1 VNVRELLTLLTEV
14 TVDSLVILKQIF
26 ASPDRARA
34 YADAFEL
41 PPVQPST
48 EWFSRVDAAA
58 GRLEAKQYA
67 QALADALELTDGLVT
82 FIRDARSGQDD
93 IGVVDILRRMFVP
106 VVLFCLR
113 QDRDKEDDSK
123 MQYGI
128 QLALTIL
135 IFLDDRAQEWYVSPS
150 ADERWYQLA
159 ADIWG
164 KLDYGDP
171 AGAPFAITDAFFVT
185 TMVAGLLF
193 RGAIQRRVA
202 LDEDLFAFYYGF
214 EHPEDP
220 ERTKALGAL
229 RRSATL
235 AIEDLTDQKFLEED
249 DYQTFPPEPP
259 TRKPGLATLTL
270 SPMAGEDG
278 SGGALMLRAAGAAD
292 FEGPLGGS
300 GWKFRLI
307 AGGGAN
313 FVIPFGESPIGDVG
327 PGPEAVTTFEV
338 YYDDEPSTLVP
349 PTEPI
354 DFHAARLRFGVGA
367 EYDGAR
373 GILKGWARVERGRVS
388 VGRLPV
394 LELLAPEG
402 FGFDVDLGLIWTSRD
417 GLRIEGGG
425 KSELLLPIDKLLGA
439 GGIGLRLRELRL
451 RWESGQA
458 GDHKTFRVALTFTIG
473 AEFKTVFRFAFEG
486 VGAAVLFSFARNQPR
501 RFASLY
507 DMDGET
513 VAPAG
518 ISLSLNWKNKLVGS
532 GFVRREPQGERWVGA
547 AELSLVGKWAI
558 QGLLIR
564 NLTPSGKESWL
575 VIASLVLPGGNPG
588 ITIRGISA
596 IVATHRTSDPDAFLA
611 GLRAGDLD
619 ALLFPE
625 DPVGRAAQYAAALD
639 RLLPLRDGSE
649 VVGIAVKASALSDRL
664 TVELGLLYDSGGEE
678 AAGRIYVV
686 GQLDLVLPKKDL
698 VVTRIHADFVAV
710 YDRERDE
717 LTVLAELRD
726 SRLFGG
732 ELTGNLLFFRGDPDL
747 EDARDEAISLLAIGG
762 FHPSYQL
769 PGPRVTALAPK
780 RIRMLVEHGDRI
792 RIDGQMYLAVT
803 PTSLQLGLSIELRA
817 RFAGFGVRARLALD
831 VLFHSLVRWEITL
844 QASVEILL
852 GSRTLAGVSLKGVLS
867 GLMPTQLV
875 GTVSI
880 SFLFWSFS
888 KSFTATLTVSAG
900 APDEARPDPGERV
913 VAALSDPEAWDG
925 GGAPGLALREAERP
939 GVWLSPSAPLRV
951 RQEVAPLDVPIDR
964 FGAADLPAPLVLHVD
979 RVWSGPRELA
989 HDPVKAEF
997 APAVYQNLSEEEKLS
1012 GAGFAEYP
1020 AGFSVTRAFDMGGPI
1035 AGDTSYE
1042 EITLDTRQPPRR
1054 RRITEVS
1061 PLLSGAARALD
1072 DAARGVPAGSGKRP
1086 IRVREE
1092 RFAVVDA
1099 ALTAIAGGLDAASA
1113 RALARGRR
1121 RALVVVEAAR

>member
-1 VNVRELLTLLTEV
+1 VNVPEVLKLLLEI
-14 TVDSLVILKQIF
+14 TVDSLVILKKIF
-26 ASPDRARA
+26 ESPQRARA
-34 YADAFEL
+34 YADGFDL
-41 PPVQPST
+41 PPVRPNAA
-48 EWFSRVDAAA
+48 WLSRVDAVAVK
-58 GRLEAKQYA
+58 LEEGQYA
-67 QALADALELTDGLVT
+67 QVAADALELYDGLRS
-82 FIRDARSGQDD
+82 FIEDVRSSQDL
-93 IGVVDILRRMFVP
+93 GALDILRRMFLP

-113 QDRDKEDDSK
+113 QDRNREDDGK

-128 QLALTIL
+128 QLAVAIL

-150 ADERWYQLA
+150 TDERWYQLA

-164 KLDYGDP
+164 KLDYSDP
-171 AGAPFAITDAFFVT
+171 GGAPFAITDAFFVT
-185 TMVAGLLF
+185 TMIAGLLA

-202 LDEDLFAFYYGF
+202 LDEDLFSFYYGF
-214 EHPEDP
+214 EHPDDP
-220 ERTKALGAL
+220 ERVKALGAL
-229 RRSATL
+229 RRSATV
-235 AIEDLTDQKFLEED
+235 AIADLTDQNFLEES

-270 SPMAGEDG
+270 SPLAAEDG
-278 SGGALMLRAAGAAD
+278 SGGALLMRAAGAPT
-292 FEGPLGGS
+292 FEGALGR

-307 AGGGAN
+307 TGGGAN
-313 FVIPFGESPIGDVG
+313 FVIPFGESPIADTG
-327 PGPEAVTTFEV
+327 PGPEAGATFEL
-338 YYDDEPSTLVP
+338 YYDDEPSTLVDP
-349 PTEPI
+349 SQPI
-354 DFHAARLRFGVGA
+354 AFHAARVRFGVGA

-373 GILKGWARVERGRVS
+373 GVLKGWARLERGRIS

-402 FGFDVDLGLIWTSRD
+402 FGFDVDLGLIWSSRD

-439 GGIGLRLRELRL
+439 RGFGLRLRELRV
-451 RWESGQA
+451 RWEEGL
-458 GDHKTFRVALTFTIG
+458 DDDRKTFRVEVTATVG
-473 AEFKTVFRFAFEG
+473 AEFKTVFRFYFEG
-486 VGAAVLFSFARNQPR
+486 AGLALLLTFARNQPM

-507 DMDGET
+507 DFEGET
-513 VAPAG
+513 VPPAG
-518 ISLSLNWKNKLVGS
+518 IALSLNWKNRLVGA
-532 GFVRREPQGERWVGA
+532 GYVRREPQGERWVGG
-547 AELSLVGKWAI
+547 AELSLVGKWAF
-558 QGLLIR
+558 QGLLVR
-564 NLTPSGKESWL
+564 DLTPSGKETWL
-575 VIASLVLPGGNPG
+575 VIASLLLPGGNPG
-588 ITIRGISA
+588 ITVRGISV

-649 VVGIAVKASALSDRL
+649 VVGIAFKVSALSDRL
-664 TVELGLLYDSGGEE
+664 TVELGLLYDSGGAEE
-678 AAGRIYVV
+678 GARIYVI
-686 GQLDLVLPKKDL
+686 GQLDLVLPKKEIA
-698 VVTRIHADFVAV
+698 VTRIHADFVAV

-726 SRLFGG
+726 SRLLGG

-747 EDARDEAISLLAIGG
+747 EDAENETISLLAIGG

-769 PGPRVTALAPK
+769 PGPRVTALAPR
-780 RIRMLVEHGDRI
+780 RIRMLIERGDRI

-817 RFAGFGVRARLALD
+817 RFAGFGIRARLALD
-831 VLFHSLVRWEITL
+831 VLFHSMVRWEITL

-880 SFLFWSFS
+880 SFLFFSFS
-888 KSFTATLTVSAG
+888 KSFTATLTITG
-900 APDEARPDPGERV
+900 GTPDEERPDPRERV
-913 VAALSDPEAWDG
+913 VAALSAPEAWDG
-925 GGAPGLALREAERP
+925 GGAPGLALREADRP
-939 GVWLSPSAPLRV
+939 GVWLSPSAPLRA

-979 RVWSGPRELA
+979 RVWAGPRELP

-1012 GAGFAEYP
+1012 GAGFAPYP
-1020 AGFSVTRAFDMGGPI
+1020 AGFSVPRAHDLGAAI
-1035 AGDTSYE
+1035 AGDASYE
-1042 EITLDTRQPPRR
+1042 EITLDTLQPPRR

-1061 PLLSGAARALD
+1061 PLLAGATRALD
-1072 DAARGVPAGSGKRP
+1072 DAARGVPVGSGKRP

-1099 ALTAIAGGLDAASA
+1099 TLAPVATGLDAASA
-1113 RALARGRR
+1113 RALARTRK
-1121 RALVVVEAAR
+1121 RALVLAEATR